1 MIPVAKVHV
10 FYARMEKHNFCPK
23 HLNMIKRK
31 LNNLSIA
38 FFDIISYNINVAF
51 IATLLIRNNFAKILS
66 NKQIFPEDYHEKI
79 KSRNYRTWLHR

>member
-51 IATLLIRNNFAKILS
+51 IATLLVIRNNFAEIS

-79 KSRNYRTWLHR
+79 ISFNLSAWC

>member
-1 MIPVAKVHV
+1 MIPVGKVHV

-51 IATLLIRNNFAKILS
+51 IATLLVIRNNFAEILS

-79 KSRNYRTWLHR
+79 ISFNLSAWC